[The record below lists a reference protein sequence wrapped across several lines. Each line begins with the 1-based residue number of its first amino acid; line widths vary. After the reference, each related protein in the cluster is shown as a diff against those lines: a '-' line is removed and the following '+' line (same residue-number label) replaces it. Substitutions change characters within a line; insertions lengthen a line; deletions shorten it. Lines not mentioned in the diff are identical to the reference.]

1 MAEPP
6 QSTDVRDVLARCLDD
21 EPGGVDRV
29 LAAFAD
35 AGLVV
40 APGTQLRPPA

>member
-1 MAEPP
+1 MLE
-6 QSTDVRDVLARCLDD
+6 RR
-21 EPGGVDRV
+21 VDRV

-40 APGTQLRPPA
+40 APGGELRPPA